1 MKKILRKFGRY
12 IYISYNFVPV
22 FITFQTP
29 TTQNNTKIIKTMKK
43 KIYTTPALSVEE
55 YEMTII
61 TSASLTSVSTDS
73 SVGIGYG
80 GGGDGTGNSAPQ
92 AKGRGIWDED

>member
-1 MKKILRKFGRY
+1 MED

-29 TTQNNTKIIKTMKK
+29 TTQNNTKKHRTMKK
-43 KIYTTPALSVEE
+43 KNYTTPALSVEE